1 MQPAPRSI
9 CTRLAISTAVALVV
23 AAVTMVSLPAQD
35 QTTPVFRANVQ
46 TVSVYATVQNR
57 DGRLVP
63 DLTKEDFQILDDGK
77 PAPVTIFSH
86 EIVPITVALM
96 LDMSDSM
103 RDDYD
108 RVRQAA
114 SHFVNV
120 LRPED
125 RVRIGTFGH
134 DVALS
139 PYLTGDKAILH
150 RVLREELWLSHFTA
164 LWSGLRAAMD
174 SLDHEAGR
182 RVVLVLTDG
191 GDFCTLG
198 IADIWRDFP
207 IPVGRTMQL
216 PATPKGLP
224 DPSDTPP
231 PAALPP
237 PPPYQEF
244 WNRFPTTG
252 CVDKG
257 TVKRQAQTREFLIY
271 AVGLQ
276 AQGLSQTLVDLVDET
291 GGAHIRVSNKNIAAG
306 FEQIAEELHSQYVLG
321 FSPRAA
327 DGATHKLEVKIAR
340 RGLTARARKS
350 YVAALQ

>member
-1 MQPAPRSI
+1 
-9 CTRLAISTAVALVV
+9 
-23 AAVTMVSLPAQD
+23 
-35 QTTPVFRANVQ
+35 VQ

-57 DGRLVP
+57 DGRLVS
-63 DLTKEDFQILDDGK
+63 DLAKEDFQILDDGK
-77 PAPVTIFSH
+77 PVPVTIFSH

-120 LRPED
+120 LRPDD

-139 PYLTGDKAILH
+139 PYLTGDKTILN
-150 RVLREELWLSHFTA
+150 RILREELWLSHFTA
-164 LWSGLRAAMD
+164 LWSGLKAAMD
-174 SLDHEAGR
+174 SLDSEPGR

-207 IPVGRTMQL
+207 IPAGRPMQL
-216 PATPKGLP
+216 PARPKGSDP
-224 DPSDTPP
+224 ADPSDLPL

-237 PPPYQEF
+237 PPPYQDF
-244 WNRFPTTG
+244 WSRFPTTG

-257 TVKRQAQTREFLIY
+257 TVKKQAQTREFLIY

-291 GGAHIRVSNKNIAAG
+291 GGAHIQVSNKNIAAG
-306 FEQIAEELHSQYVLG
+306 FEQVARELHSQYLLG
-321 FSPRAA
+321 FSPRAF
-327 DGATHKLEVKIAR
+327 DGAIHKLEVKMGR

-350 YVAALQ
+350 YVAPLK

>member
-1 MQPAPRSI
+1 MRI
-9 CTRLAISTAVALVV
+9 CTHGAISTAVAMVV
-23 AAVTMVSLPAQD
+23 AAVTAVSLLAQG
-35 QTTPVFRANVQ
+35 QTTPVFRSGVQ

-57 DGRLVP
+57 AGRLVP

-77 PAPVTIFSH
+77 PVPVTIFSR
-86 EIVPITVALM
+86 EIDPITVALM

-114 SHFVNV
+114 SHFVSV
-120 LRPED
+120 LRPDD

-139 PYLTGDKAILH
+139 PYLTGDKTILN
-150 RVLREELWLSHFTA
+150 RILREELWLSHFTA
-164 LWSGLRAAMD
+164 LWSGLKAAMD
-174 SLDHEAGR
+174 SLDREPGR

-207 IPVGRTMQL
+207 MPAGRTMQL
-216 PATPKGLP
+216 PATPRGSDR

-237 PPPYQEF
+237 PPPWQEF

-257 TVKRQAQTREFLIY
+257 TVRKQAQTGEFLVY

-291 GGAHIRVSNKNIAAG
+291 GGAHIQVSNRNIAAG
-306 FEQIAEELHSQYVLG
+306 FEQVAQELHSQYVLG
-321 FSPRAA
+321 FSPLAS
-327 DGATHKLEVKIAR
+327 DGATHKLEVKMAR

-350 YVAALQ
+350 YVAPLQ